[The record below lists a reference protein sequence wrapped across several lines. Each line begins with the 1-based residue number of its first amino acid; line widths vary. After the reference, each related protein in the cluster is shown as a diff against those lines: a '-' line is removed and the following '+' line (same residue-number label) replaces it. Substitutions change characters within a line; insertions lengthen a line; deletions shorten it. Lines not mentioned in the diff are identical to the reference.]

1 MSSQTTVTR
10 DTAAPKMSDI
20 TAGPP
25 GLGASSGRKPRLLLA
40 LTSGLLAALILNLV
54 LFDDLR
60 TDATADIAGT
70 FLAPQ
75 HLTSILA
82 CLLAVVLLAV
92 GHRSAARVA
101 AVVAWIEIAA
111 FTFFHGIPVEVG
123 PAKPYWGDGMGD
135 LQQWVGFLSILALS
149 AAVVSAVQRTPKGSI
164 TPAVA

>member
-1 MSSQTTVTR
+1 MRTQTT
-10 DTAAPKMSDI
+10 S
-20 TAGPP
+20 
-25 GLGASSGRKPRLLLA
+25 KPRLLLA

-60 TDATADIAGT
+60 TDATADFAGT

-82 CLLAVVLLAV
+82 CLLAVALVAV

-123 PAKPYWGDGMGD
+123 PSKPYWGDGMGD
-135 LQQWVGFLSILALS
+135 LLQWVGFLSILALS
-149 AAVVSAVQRTPKGSI
+149 AAIVATARPSKRAIR
-164 TPAVA
+164 PAVA